1 MLCCLARVP
10 DIAERRHRALTDG
23 EEHQIADL
31 RDEAAEIYSISA
43 TISQNLQH
51 LYLDA
56 ASKATDTS
64 ATKDRSVFS
73 PPEWILYANF
83 QRLYGLSLFT
93 KCFLNCLFR
102 SFSSDEVNVGLRT
115 EAAQISE
122 EIITLA
128 QDADVFRPLGS
139 SYLILCL
146 FIAWVSGPDNETRAR
161 LNELWKVCCS
171 DIPSVKPS
179 LFELGNTPMGYTLL
193 DIMDGISSKW
203 AIVYCDG
210 KNPDAE
216 PPSRRPV
223 T

>member
-10 DIAERRHRALTDG
+10 DIAERRHRALTNG
-23 EEHQIADL
+23 EEYQIADL
-31 RDEAAEIYSISA
+31 RDEAAEIYRVSV

-56 ASKATDTS
+56 ASKAADTS

-73 PPEWILYANF
+73 PREWILYANF

-93 KCFLNCLFR
+93 TCFLNCLFR
-102 SFSSDEVNVGLRT
+102 SFSSDEANVGLRV
-115 EAAQISE
+115 EAAQITG

-139 SYLILCL
+139 SYMILCL

-161 LNELWKVCCS
+161 INELWKVVCS
-171 DIPSVKPS
+171 DVPSVRPS
-179 LFELGNTPMGYTLL
+179 LLELENTPMGYTLL
-193 DIMDGISSKW
+193 DIMEGISSKW
-203 AIVYCDG
+203 AIVYCEG
-210 KNPDAE
+210 TNPD
-216 PPSRRPV
+216 PDSPSRRPV
-223 T
+223 P